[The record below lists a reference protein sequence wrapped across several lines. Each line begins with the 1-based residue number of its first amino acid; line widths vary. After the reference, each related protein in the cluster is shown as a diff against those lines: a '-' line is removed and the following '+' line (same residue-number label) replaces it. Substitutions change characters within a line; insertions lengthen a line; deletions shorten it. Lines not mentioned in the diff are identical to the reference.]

1 MYIAMYIAIV
11 ESALA
16 CCEGKKLIAI
26 FITIIVIAIV
36 AVASVARIVR

>member
-1 MYIAMYIAIV
+1 MYIAMYIAICV

-16 CCEGKKLIAI
+16 WGKKVIVI